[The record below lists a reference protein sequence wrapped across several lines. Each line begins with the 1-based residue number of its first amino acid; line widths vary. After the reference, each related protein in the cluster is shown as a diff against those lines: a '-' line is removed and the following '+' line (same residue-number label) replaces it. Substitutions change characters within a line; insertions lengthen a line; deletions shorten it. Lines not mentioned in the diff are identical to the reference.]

1 MRVVKRS
8 GQKVA
13 VRFDALARRL
23 KELAKDMDRDNVKVI
38 DEVVQHVVGALYD
51 EIPTHDIDDLLA
63 EESIAMSTQHPHLA
77 TLAAR
82 VVASNI
88 QKQAAKTFGEMLERI
103 GDGLSL
109 PRAPW
114 VDDVIFS
121 ERDFLFDYF
130 GLRTLQRSYLL
141 RDDAG
146 AIVET
151 PQMLWLRVAMGIHG
165 DDEARVRETY
175 DALSLLKFTHATP
188 TLFNAGTRR
197 AQLASCFL
205 LGVEDSIAGM
215 YQCVADC
222 AQISKWAGG
231 IGLSLSDVRAAGSH
245 ISGTN
250 GESSGILPF
259 MKVLNA
265 CARHVNQAGKRNG
278 SIACYLEPWHADIF
292 AFLESKLPVGDEDSR
307 ARDLF
312 PALWIPDLFMRKL
325 VESIETTQIVDWCL
339 FCPNEAPGLSDVY
352 GEEFDSLYAKYEA
365 EGRQRKKVP
374 VKDVWNAILTSQMQS
389 GVPYMLYKDTVNKRN
404 AQKNLGIL
412 KNSNLCAEI
421 VIKSGPRDTAVC
433 NLASV
438 ALPQCVR
445 DGAFDHDELDRL
457 VRICVRNLNQ
467 VIDRTYYPTENAR
480 VNNQTHRPIG
490 IGVQGLADVFMHLRL
505 AWESEAVRELNFR
518 IFETMYFAAVDE
530 SVEEAVRRGGPHG
543 SWEGSP
549 ASHGILQFDMADGP
563 LAYPLSRDWDALKAK
578 IVRTGMANSTLL
590 APMPTAS
597 TSQILGN
604 NEAIE
609 PFTSNLYARRTLAG
623 DFVCT
628 NKWLVRHLGAR
639 WNDEVFRSLQ
649 ASEGSAQD
657 LPLDASARA
666 LFKTAYE
673 LPQRTLIDLAA
684 DRGVFV
690 DQTQSLNLFVDA
702 PGEGDR
708 GATLTRRLT
717 SMHIHAW
724 KRGLKTGVYYT
735 RTKAARQAK
744 KITLKAQPSTS
755 TRVECS
761 GDACTMCSA

>member
-1 MRVVKRS
+1 
-8 GQKVA
+8 
-13 VRFDALARRL
+13 
-23 KELAKDMDRDNVKVI
+23 
-38 DEVVQHVVGALYD
+38 
-51 EIPTHDIDDLLA
+51 
-63 EESIAMSTQHPHLA
+63 
-77 TLAAR
+77 
-82 VVASNI
+82 
-88 QKQAAKTFGEMLERI
+88 
-103 GDGLSL
+103 
-109 PRAPW
+109 
-114 VDDVIFS
+114 
-121 ERDFLFDYF
+121 
-130 GLRTLQRSYLL
+130 
-141 RDDAG
+141 
-146 AIVET
+146 
-151 PQMLWLRVAMGIHG
+151 
-165 DDEARVRETY
+165 
-175 DALSLLKFTHATP
+175 
-188 TLFNAGTRR
+188 
-197 AQLASCFL
+197 
-205 LGVEDSIAGM
+205 
-215 YQCVADC
+215 
-222 AQISKWAGG
+222 
-231 IGLSLSDVRAAGSH
+231 
-245 ISGTN
+245 
-250 GESSGILPF
+250 
-259 MKVLNA
+259 
-265 CARHVNQAGKRNG
+265 
-278 SIACYLEPWHADIF
+278 
-292 AFLESKLPVGDEDSR
+292 
-307 ARDLF
+307 
-312 PALWIPDLFMRKL
+312 
-325 VESIETTQIVDWCL
+325 
-339 FCPNEAPGLSDVY
+339 
-352 GEEFDSLYAKYEA
+352 
-365 EGRQRKKVP
+365 
-374 VKDVWNAILTSQMQS
+374 
-389 GVPYMLYKDTVNKRN
+389 
-404 AQKNLGIL
+404 
-412 KNSNLCAEI
+412 
-421 VIKSGPRDTAVC
+421 
-433 NLASV
+433 
-438 ALPQCVR
+438 
-445 DGAFDHDELDRL
+445 
-457 VRICVRNLNQ
+457 
-467 VIDRTYYPTENAR
+467 
-480 VNNQTHRPIG
+480 
-490 IGVQGLADVFMHLRL
+490 LRL